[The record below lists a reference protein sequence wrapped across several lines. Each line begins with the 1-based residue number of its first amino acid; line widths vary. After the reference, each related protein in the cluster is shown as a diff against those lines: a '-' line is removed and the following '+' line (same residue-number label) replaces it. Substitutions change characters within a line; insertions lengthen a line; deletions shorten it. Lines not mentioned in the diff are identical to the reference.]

1 MAVLALS
8 VINGATQFVY
18 GSSQTSPI
26 QTSQM
31 EMATKSTKGKNFFT
45 DIGTPFDINT
55 SEIGSERSIAPVT
68 TSHFISK
75 PPLPKPQTPPPTR
88 NFI

>member
-8 VINGATQFVY
+8 VINGATQFVF
-18 GSSQTSPI
+18 GSILTSPI

-31 EMATKSTKGKNFFT
+31 EMATKSTKGKNLFT
-45 DIGTPFDINT
+45 DTPFDINT

-75 PPLPKPQTPPPTR
+75 PPLPKLQTPPPTR